1 MEDQQM
7 MANMM
12 GMATDNR
19 EVNFAE
25 GTQPDQPLPTT
36 EPPVSQPEIPSE
48 PSTSPFRQKDELR
61 QAIST
66 PDKHVRKAV
75 LDLTQDEKNAYTSAV
90 LKMKNTFRPGSPI
103 SMLDEFVM
111 LHIEIM
117 AFARVPLKPGQTMG
131 EGPLDMSGINAAHFA
146 PAFASWH
153 RELLSRYEKGL
164 QQVSGNPNL
173 TVPYWDY
180 TDPRTLDVLFSPN
193 FLGGN
198 GSGDNYTVTPNQ
210 ELVPNAGA
218 TQTINGGEV
227 TDGPFTKANGYVLDP
242 RIHSNMDDSVSRG
255 DALKRYLYNEPW
267 GRNLIPREEVEA
279 YMSLDD
285 PSLFISALEGNIKI
299 LSQNG
304 ELARDANGNIRY
316 DFPIQNLI
324 YYGHNLIHDFVSGSP
339 VPAGTDFNSLIYRGT
354 MNVSSSPYDPVFW
367 MLHSNIDRKWAE
379 WQADGHNGPEYYAT
393 NNPLDP
399 VAGTPLPYGQNLND
413 RMWPWDGGQNMPRYV
428 LSQVDTNGN
437 PLQRLDVRGIAQNAY
452 GNDIVLLTDPIDISS
467 GRYNYTYSS
476 LVTRLSA
483 PPTLGAETLFNPTYY
498 SKMNGDVANAVNGGV
513 FRSAFQHF
521 AQSGYQE
528 GRNPSALFDQY
539 AIDNPDVAVGIANG
553 SVKSAFDHFIKNGIA
568 EGRGLAKQM
577 AGLEAVYEL
586 QNADVAQGV
595 RQGTITSGLAHLF
608 QSGLAEGR
616 DPFRLYNLIAENFDA
631 TYYDA
636 KNPDVAAA
644 VRQGVF
650 DSSLEHFVGFG
661 MSEGRNPSLLFNSKT
676 YDASNPD
683 VATAVSQGTVRSE
696 FEHYLTKG
704 FAEGRALSAGTAAN
718 FQAGKTLTGSAGDDV
733 ITGGFGNDTINGGAG
748 DDVIDGGAG
757 MDMVTGGAG
766 RDLFVLAMG
775 MGGNTITDFSAAEDR
790 LELPMGMMFNQL
802 GISASGQDTVVNIA
816 STGEQLAML
825 MGVSASAITSGV
837 FATV

>member
-7 MANMM
+7 MDMGNMM
-12 GMATDNR
+12 GN
-19 EVNFAE
+19 NPP
-25 GTQPDQPLPTT
+25 GTT
-36 EPPVSQPEIPSE
+36 PVS
-48 PSTSPFRQKDELR
+48 SPMMAPMEANSSSVAQANGDGFRQYDALK

-103 SMLDEFVM
+103 SILDEFVM

-117 AFARVPLKPGQTMG
+117 AFARMPLKEGQTMG

-193 FLGGN
+193 FIGSN

-210 ELVPNAGA
+210 ELVPNVGS
-218 TQTINGGEV
+218 TQTINGGTV
-227 TDGPFTKANGYVLDP
+227 KDGPFTKANGYVLDP
-242 RIHSNMDDSVSRG
+242 RIHTNMDDSVSRG
-255 DALKRYLYNEPW
+255 DELKRYLYNEPW
-267 GRNLIPREEVEA
+267 GRNTIPREQVEA

-299 LSQNG
+299 LSENG
-304 ELARDANGNIRY
+304 ELLRDANGNIRY

-324 YYGHNLIHDFVSGSP
+324 YYGHNLIHDFVAGSP
-339 VPAGTDFNSLIYRGT
+339 VPAGSFDSLIYRGT

-379 WQADGHNGPEYYAT
+379 WQADGHNGTDFYAT
-393 NNPLDP
+393 SNPLDP
-399 VAGTPLPYGQNLND
+399 VPGTPLPYGQNLND
-413 RMWPWDGGQNMPRYV
+413 RMWPWDGGQNNPRYS
-428 LSQVDTNGN
+428 LAQTDTNGN
-437 PLQRLDVRGIAQNAY
+437 PLQRLDVAGINRNAY
-452 GNDIVLLTDPIDISS
+452 GDDIVLLRDPIDISS

-483 PPTLGAETLFNPTYY
+483 PPTLSAQTLVNPTYY
-498 SKMNGDVANAVNGGV
+498 AKMNADVANAVNGGV

-521 AQSGYQE
+521 ARSGFQE

-539 AIDNPDVAVGIANG
+539 AIDNPDVAAAVANG
-553 SVKSAFDHFIKNGIA
+553 SVKSGFDHFMKNGIA
-568 EGRGLAKQM
+568 EGRGLARQM

-586 QNADVAQGV
+586 QNQDVAQAV

-608 QSGLAEGR
+608 GSGLAEGR

-636 KNPDVAAA
+636 KNPDVVAA
-644 VRQGVF
+644 VRQGIF
-650 DSSLEHFVGFG
+650 DSSLEHFVESG
-661 MSEGRNPSLLFNSKT
+661 MFEGRNPSLLFTSKT

-683 VATAVSQGTVRSE
+683 VAIAVSQGTVRSE
-696 FEHYLTKG
+696 FEHYLTSG
-704 FAEGRALSAGTAAN
+704 FAEGRALSAGTAAS
-718 FQAGKTLTGSAGDDV
+718 FLAGKTLTGSAGDDV

-766 RDLFVLAMG
+766 RDLFVLATG

-790 LELPMGMMFNQL
+790 LQLSMGMAFNQL
-802 GISASGQDTVVNIA
+802 GISASGQNTVVNIA

-825 MGVSASAITSGV
+825 MGVSASAITSSV

>member
-1 MEDQQM
+1 MGNNAPATTPVMDMGNMENNPATTSVSPPM
-7 MANMM
+7 MSS
-12 GMATDNR
+12 
-19 EVNFAE
+19 
-25 GTQPDQPLPTT
+25 
-36 EPPVSQPEIPSE
+36 PPVS
-48 PSTSPFRQKDELR
+48 SPPVAQANGDGFRQYEALK

-66 PDKHVRKAV
+66 PEKTVRKAV

-90 LKMKNTFRPGSPI
+90 LQMKNTFRPGSPI
-103 SMLDEFVM
+103 SILDEFVM

-117 AFARVPLKPGQTMG
+117 AFARMPLKPGQTMG

-153 RELLSRYEKGL
+153 RELLSRYEQGL
-164 QQVSGNPNL
+164 QQVSGNPNI

-198 GSGDNYTVTPNQ
+198 GSGGDYTVTPNQ
-210 ELVPNAGA
+210 ELVPNAGS
-218 TQTINGGEV
+218 TQTIVGGEV
-227 TDGPFTKANGYVLDP
+227 MDGPFTKANGYVLDP

-267 GRNLIPREEVEA
+267 GRNMIPREEVEA
-279 YMSLDD
+279 YMQLDD

-299 LSQNG
+299 LSENG
-304 ELARDANGNIRY
+304 ELVRDANGNIQY

-324 YYGHNLIHDFVSGSP
+324 YYGHNLIHDFVAGSP
-339 VPAGTDFNSLIYRGT
+339 VPPPGEFNPLIYLGT

-379 WQADGHNGPEYYAT
+379 WQADGHNGTDFYAT
-393 NNPLDP
+393 SNPLDP
-399 VAGTPLPYGQNLND
+399 VPGTPLPYGQNLND
-413 RMWPWDGGQNMPRYV
+413 RMWPWDGGQNNPRYV
-428 LSQVDTNGN
+428 MAQTDTNGN
-437 PLQRLDVRGIAQNAY
+437 PLQRLDVAGINQNAY
-452 GNDIVLLTDPIDISS
+452 GNEIVLLTDPIDISS

-498 SKMNGDVANAVNGGV
+498 AKMNGDVASAVNSGV
-513 FRSAFQHF
+513 FSSAFRHF

-539 AIDNPDVAVGIANG
+539 AIDNPDVAAAVASGT
-553 SVKSAFDHFIKNGIA
+553 VTSAFDHFIKIGIA
-568 EGRGLAKQM
+568 EGRGLARQM

-586 QNADVAQGV
+586 QNADVAQAT
-595 RQGTITSGLAHLF
+595 RQGTISSSLAHLF
-608 QSGLAEGR
+608 GSGLAEGR

-636 KNPDVAAA
+636 KNADVATA
-644 VRQGVF
+644 VRQGLF
-650 DSSLEHFVGFG
+650 ESSLEHFVEFG
-661 MSEGRNPSLLFNSKT
+661 MFEGRNPSLLFNSKT
-676 YDASNPD
+676 YDANNPD
-683 VATAVSQGTVRSE
+683 IAAAVSQGTVRSQ
-696 FEHYLTKG
+696 FEHYLTRG
-704 FAEGRALSAGTAAN
+704 FAEGRALSAGTAAS
-718 FQAGKTLTGSAGDDV
+718 FLGGKTLTGSAGDDV

-748 DDVIDGGAG
+748 DDVIDGAAG
-757 MDMVTGGAG
+757 MDMVSGGAG
-766 RDLFVLAMG
+766 RDLFVLGMG
-775 MGGNTITDFSAAEDR
+775 MGGVNITDFSVAEDR
-790 LELPMGMMFNQL
+790 LQLSMGMTFNQL
-802 GISASGQDTVVNIA
+802 AISASGQDTVVNIA

-825 MGVSASAITSGV
+825 MGVSASAITSGI